1 MSDTR
6 RGQAADCKP
15 AYYGGEIFLHLMI
28 SCLGEAGFSAVNSY
42 EWHVLTESLF
52 ITCLAHTAIPQFTF
66 ALLFQQEREA
76 IISRVYVVT
85 CGVPLQ
91 FNTGFHV
98 GDRFN
103 LTNVT

>member
-1 MSDTR
+1 MT
-6 RGQAADCKP
+6 
-15 AYYGGEIFLHLMI
+15 

-42 EWHVLTESLF
+42 EWHVLTEPRL
-52 ITCLAHTAIPQFTF
+52 IACLPHTAIPQLTF

-91 FNTGFHV
+91 LNIGFHV